1 MRELPSATVAPIPL
15 MKSTAP
21 ARHFI
26 LPLLAVPMFLTS
38 CGTMKMVSSAKEK
51 TASTMSGLAKFS
63 VRDLMPSKVPIV
75 EVNEKGLKDMPTG
88 EERALAY
95 ESKRKRSF
103 WFFDGPIDFKEPTLP
118 VDSGELDGSLLPP
131 PE

>member
-1 MRELPSATVAPIPL
+1 
-15 MKSTAP
+15 MKAIFP

-26 LPLLAVPMFLTS
+26 LPLVALPVFLTS
-38 CGTMKMVSSAKEK
+38 CGTMNLVNNAKEK
-51 TASTMSGLAKFS
+51 TVGTMSDLAKFS

-88 EERALAY
+88 EERALAF

-103 WFFDGPIDFKEPTLP
+103 WLFDGPIDFKEPALP
-118 VDSGELDGSLLPP
+118 SSAGEMDGSLLPP